1 MKGVKNMKK
10 QYVKPELYFEN
21 FELSMNIA
29 AGCAIATQHADYVCP
44 YTITSMNRTIFSSK
58 ESGCTTLT
66 QDGSEYG
73 LCYHNPAEGQNL
85 FSS

>member
-1 MKGVKNMKK
+1 MKK

-29 AGCAIATQHADYVCP
+29 TGCD
-44 YTITSMNRTIFSSK
+44 SSFIVNK
-58 ESGCTTLT
+58 TENSCTYDIGSHKVFAHTGCNSTPQESNV
-66 QDGSEYG
+66 
-73 LCYHNPAEGQNL
+73 CYHVPENAMNL